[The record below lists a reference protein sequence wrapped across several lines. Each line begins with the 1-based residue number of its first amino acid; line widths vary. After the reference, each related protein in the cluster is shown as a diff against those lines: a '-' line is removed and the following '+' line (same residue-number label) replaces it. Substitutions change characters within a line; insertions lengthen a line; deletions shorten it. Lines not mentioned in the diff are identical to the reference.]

1 MAGVAAAGDRFADG
15 VRGVGGPMFGRIK
28 PSEDL
33 GALLNPII
41 KLGVAVILFEGGLTL
56 RFHEFRQAA
65 TKDQKTVILTAYAT
79 WRIADA
85 TKFLKAVGQ
94 EDTATRIIRDLLE
107 NQVQLVLRD
116 HNLEELVN
124 VDPKKMKLEQIER
137 MTLLGGG
144 GETAGVRPQ

>member
-65 TKDQKTVILTAYAT
+65 TGVTRLVTLGVLISFPLGTAAAHY
-79 WRIADA
+79 
-85 TKFLKAVGQ
+85 
-94 EDTATRIIRDLLE
+94 
-107 NQVQLVLRD
+107 
-116 HNLEELVN
+116 
-124 VDPKKMKLEQIER
+124 
-137 MTLLGGG
+137 LGGLS
-144 GETAGVRPQ
+144 RPVA